1 MSNEAHKADQ
11 IAYRYYTK
19 LALVVHAARATAEP
33 NPQAKVDKWVRSRSY
48 RGLAFL
54 IAVFSSTS
62 KLPTPKFSERP

>member
-33 NPQAKVDKWVRSRSY
+33 NPQAKVDKWVRSRPY
-48 RGLAFL
+48 RRLAFL
-54 IAVFSSTS
+54 TAVLLVQS
-62 KLPTPKFSERP
+62 